1 MYKTERLK
9 VFSANLPFLVSVNIG
24 ISTILVFSGI
34 YDGLSTDKLIW
45 MFCIY
50 GVSALRLF
58 FHYGISPNNPHKL
71 DFHFAGVILAGIV
84 WASYPYLFHQD
95 FTIKQ
100 EMVALIIFCGMSGGS
115 ASLLSADLRSSIAF
129 TTITVIPFCLVLMS
143 MGKDEKAIGL
153 MGIGYA
159 IALCL
164 SAVRSST
171 FIIKSIRSQLHVE
184 NLVANLESEVQTRT
198 ATILT
203 LEQRD
208 MLTGLYNRNS
218 FTTKVELVQ
227 DQIDTTPTIDTFIHI
242 NLEAFHVI
250 NDNYGHEFGD
260 LVLTKVGQRLTNI
273 DKYYGSVSARW
284 GNDEFI
290 IYLSTQSGYAVNE
303 YIDLVKEKLAEP
315 IQHHNIRVT
324 LSFHIGYYECHQPMH
339 VLKAIKNAQLAMND
353 GKRNHIRIRAFD
365 QDIQDKYERKE
376 YLRVEMLKALD
387 NQDFF
392 MNYQPIVDIRSQR
405 IHAFE
410 ALVRWKVAGEPIAP
424 DEFISIAEEN
434 GLITDLGKLI
444 MKMSLVA
451 LNRVNQ
457 RYPEIAISIN
467 VSAIE
472 FENDEFIDYLD
483 FLIHQHA
490 IITRNVHLEIT
501 ETAMISNLGK
511 LSDVI
516 KRVKEMGI
524 MISVD
529 DFGTGFSSISVLKNL
544 SVDFIKIDKSYVDD
558 ICTDEK
564 DQSIVSA
571 VTKMAHTIHSKV
583 IAEGVEYADQLALL
597 RASDVDFIQGYLFS
611 KPVTFETMLT
621 QLAYER

>member
-24 ISTILVFSGI
+24 ISTILVISGI
-34 YDGLSTDKLIW
+34 YDGISTDKLFW
-45 MFCIY
+45 MLSIY
-50 GVSALRLF
+50 AVSALRLF
-58 FHYGISPNNPHKL
+58 FHYGISSTNPHKL
-71 DFHFAGVILAGIV
+71 DFHFFGVVLAGVV
-84 WASYPYLFHQD
+84 WASYPYLFHQN

-129 TTITVIPFCLVLMS
+129 TTITVIPFCLVLMG
-143 MGKDEKAIGL
+143 MGPDEKAIGI

-171 FIIKSIRSQLHVE
+171 FIINSIRSQLHVE
-184 NLVANLESEVQTRT
+184 SLVANLESEVEKRT
-198 ATILT
+198 AKILT

-208 MLTGLYNRNS
+208 MLTGLYNRTS
-218 FTTKVELVQ
+218 FTTKVEMVQ
-227 DQIDTTPTIDTFIHI
+227 DQAFEQPNNIETFIHI
-242 NLEAFHVI
+242 NLEAFHII

-260 LVLTKVGQRLTNI
+260 LVLTLIGKRLTNI

-290 IYLSTQSGYAVNE
+290 IYLSTQSTYTVNE
-303 YIDLVKEKLAEP
+303 YIDLVREKLSEP
-315 IQHHNIRVT
+315 IQHNNIRVSLT
-324 LSFHIGYYECHQPMH
+324 FHIGYFDGSEPMPI
-339 VLKAIKNAQLAMND
+339 LRAIKNAQLAMND
-353 GKRNHIRIRAFD
+353 GKKNHIRVRAFD
-365 QDIQDKYERKE
+365 QDIQDQYERKE
-376 YLRVEMLKALD
+376 YLRLEMLKAIE
-387 NQDFF
+387 NQTFF
-392 MNYQPIVDIRSQR
+392 MNYQPIVDIKTQR
-405 IHAFE
+405 IHSFE

-424 DEFISIAEEN
+424 DEFIAIAEEN

-444 MKMSLVA
+444 MKMSLMA

-457 RYPEIAISIN
+457 RHPQVAISIN

-472 FENDEFIDYLD
+472 FEHDEFIDYLD
-483 FLIHQHA
+483 FLIHQYS
-490 IITRNVHLEIT
+490 IITQNIHLEIT
-501 ETAMISNLGK
+501 ETAMISNLAR
-511 LSDVI
+511 LSNVI
-516 KRVKEMGI
+516 KRLKNKGI

-544 SVDFIKIDKSYVDD
+544 SVDFIKIDKTYVDD
-558 ICTDEK
+558 ICSNEK

-571 VTKMAHTIHSKV
+571 VTKMAHTINSKV
-583 IAEGVEYADQLALL
+583 IAEGVELPEQLAIL
-597 RASDVDFIQGYLFS
+597 RSSDVDFIQGYLFS
-611 KPVTFETMLT
+611 KPVSFETMLT
-621 QLAYER
+621 QLAYE